1 MATSFPTSVQAL
13 TNVTDNVDYPEAATI
28 NYLNDTVEAIEAK
41 VGIDDSAVSTSIDY
55 ILNNKIWPIGSVF
68 LSVVATSPA
77 TLLGFGIWSQIGG
90 GKVLVGQT
98 DGDADFNVAEE
109 TGGSKTTSIAHT
121 HTGPSHTHT
130 GPSHTHTGTTAK
142 ANAEVSADTGG
153 SKRTDINHTHTITTN
168 AGGTGNTGAGG
179 TGASGAMS
187 TNATPSVVQ
196 PYLVTYMWKRT
207 A

>member
-1 MATSFPTSVQAL
+1 MATTFPTTVQSL
-13 TNVTDNVDYPEAATI
+13 TNVTDNVDYPTAATI
-28 NYLNDTVEAIEAK
+28 NYLNDTVEALEAK
-41 VGIDDSAVSTSIDY
+41 VGADDSAVSTSHDY

-68 LSVVATSPA
+68 LSVVATNPN
-77 TLLGFGIWSQIGG
+77 TLLGFGTWSQIGG

-130 GPSHTHTGTTAK
+130 GTTASGASDNIYSTGT
-142 ANAEVSADTGG
+142 NRTGPTSG
-153 SKRTDINHTHTITTN
+153 HTHTITTN
-168 AGGTGNTGAGG
+168 AGGTGVT
-179 TGASGAMS
+179 GAMS
-187 TNATPSVVQ
+187 DNATPSVVQ